1 VRLSLVVVLLA
12 VWIFLAV
19 RAFQRGDATLA
30 IVLVV
35 AGAALTAY
43 RLRSRR

>member
-1 VRLSLVVVLLA
+1 MKLSLVIVLLA

-30 IVLVV
+30 MVFLVV
-35 AGAALTAY
+35 GAALTAY
-43 RLRSRR
+43 RLRSRG

>member
-1 VRLSLVVVLLA
+1 MKLSLVIVLLA

-19 RAFQRGDATLA
+19 AAFQRGDTTLA
-30 IVLVV
+30 IVFLV